1 MSPDRQLIDSLNKNS
16 VTVPALPDDVLE
28 EVAQTPEEPV
38 QDPAVVMANIKE
50 ALHNAPEDYASAVER
65 IMELE
70 MRLEDLARAAEIVEI
85 TRQFELFEGFRN
97 EANSALTNKITHK
110 REHNGDMNITV
121 VM

>member
-1 MSPDRQLIDSLNKNS
+1 MSPDTQLIDSLNKNQIAFPDG
-16 VTVPALPDDVLE
+16 VPE
-28 EVAQTPEEPV
+28 EVMQVPEERV

-50 ALHNAPEDYASAVER
+50 NLHNAPEDYASAVER

-97 EANSALTNKITHK
+97 EANTALTTKITYK